1 MLLSPVFWFSESFK
15 VSHILWEA
23 LVPDLLRSASY
34 QRSLPKQ
41 ENWQSG
47 KHEII
52 WNPPRHPRNLC
63 GNNQITIRFLDLWC
77 FLAAFS
83 EVLHWI
89 GCQLVGLLRLLKASK
104 DDIAITPLKL
114 TFSPPENWWLEGPGC
129 FLLGRLG
136 IFSGAMCSVS
146 FGGGARPPRCFRLD
160 SMDQKNHSE
169 TARNLRSFKGV
180 TDFAGFSDLIQWMY
194 CI

>member
-1 MLLSPVFWFSESFK
+1 MILSPVFWFSESFK

-47 KHEII
+47 NHEII

-63 GNNQITIRFLDLWC
+63 GNNQITIRFLDQWC

-83 EVLHWI
+83 EDLHWI
-89 GCQLVGLLRLLKASK
+89 GCQLVGLLRLLKASTG
-104 DDIAITPLKL
+104 DIFATWELMIGRSRLFPFGSRHSFRCDVFCQFRGRAAPTMFQVGFYGSEESFRDSKESQE
-114 TFSPPENWWLEGPGC
+114 FEGCHWLC
-129 FLLGRLG
+129 
-136 IFSGAMCSVS
+136 
-146 FGGGARPPRCFRLD
+146 
-160 SMDQKNHSE
+160 
-169 TARNLRSFKGV
+169 
-180 TDFAGFSDLIQWMY
+180 GFFWFDTMNVLYIY
-194 CI
+194 K